1 MKLAVPMLALLAV
14 ALLTG
19 GAAPISRG
27 PTFDLSWWTIDGG
40 GGTSVGA
47 GFELSGTIGQADPGV
62 STGGGF
68 TLLGGFWGAP
78 FEQSCPADLDG
89 SGAVDFGDILAILAA
104 WGNAGGPE
112 DLDDSGTV
120 DFGDLL
126 VVLAEWGLC
135 P

>member
-1 MKLAVPMLALLAV
+1 MKRAVPMLVLVAAVLA
-14 ALLTG
+14 TG

-40 GGTSVGA
+40 GDTSVGA
-47 GFELSGTIGQADPGV
+47 GFELSGTIGQADTGV
-62 STGGGF
+62 ATGGGF
-68 TLLGGFWGAP
+68 TLAGGFWSAP
-78 FEQSCPADLDG
+78 SAQSCPADLDD
-89 SGAVDFGDILAILAA
+89 SGAVDFADILAILAA

-135 P
+135 V